1 MSVPDPPDPCI
12 EQVNAVAGI
21 NAEIAAAVAA
31 LDVLLQTLDERL
43 EALAQCREQ
52 HQMMAQSMAVKDR
65 RQLLSGVRDEFTDLF
80 KEL

>member
-1 MSVPDPPDPCI
+1 MSGQDPSDPCI

-52 HQMMAQSMAVKDR
+52 HQMQAQSLAVKDR
-65 RQLLSGVRDEFTDLF
+65 LEQLRFGRGELKQWF